1 MVTLLDNDGVSA
13 LQRQLSHVD
22 VGDRIL
28 SGRVQLFTIGRGHQ
42 HHQDPAHSCAS
53 SSSSSATSHS
63 LPFNKLSAEQI
74 HDFRN
79 ASPLGPMSQ
88 QANKNLLAILVQV
101 LGLAFPEYDYST
113 VTPDRFEELEHD
125 AFQVMNEIN
134 GQCFSL
140 AERWRPGFMELF
152 WRTVRECIEFNKCTI
167 YSYKPESVEEIPGTP
182 LFSFFYFFTD
192 AREKKLLFLFGSTRS
207 KYCGVHN
214 SDLSDGEAG
223 CDSSDQSGMLSD
235 GSISIQSSPNSGRG
249 PGGVEGDYGFDYMSD
264 DSMGGLETVQE
275 DPPLPLAQLM
285 PSATASGGGL
295 GHGGGDGSLGFL
307 HPTTSNS
314 GAGGGGQH
322 QSHLAGEK
330 KARTLR

>member
-1 MVTLLDNDGVSA
+1 
-13 LQRQLSHVD
+13 
-22 VGDRIL
+22 
-28 SGRVQLFTIGRGHQ
+28 
-42 HHQDPAHSCAS
+42 
-53 SSSSSATSHS
+53 
-63 LPFNKLSAEQI
+63 
-74 HDFRN
+74 
-79 ASPLGPMSQ
+79 MSQ